1 MMNACVN
8 MCVCMYVCLFSKK
21 VLFKKLSSLPD
32 IINFD
37 NSYSWVTAK
46 KLSYLI
52 EVVAPD
58 NLKDLDVD
66 STNF

>member
-1 MMNACVN
+1 MYACVYIY
-8 MCVCMYVCLFSKK
+8 VYMYICLYSNK
-21 VLFKKLSSLPD
+21 VLIKKPSLPD

-58 NLKDLDVD
+58 NLKDLNVD